1 MTRSHRDHIKTDC
14 ETQSDDVDSSREDSD
29 IGQAHS
35 LSSNGFTFNIIQ
47 IKEEETDFD
56 VHETSEEHNG
66 IRSNCHLDSRALH
79 QDSLTIK
86 TKTETDSV
94 YISQGTTE
102 IKTEHDSEIRV
113 VKTET
118 TVYAPSHSC
127 PHCSCMFH
135 TPQQLLV
142 HTCQV
147 ANSDNIVDFL
157 LKTPF
162 HSLEST
168 EKVRIKT
175 EGRPLPEIKYIRKDD
190 KVRRAFNTN
199 WYKKYQWLTGSL
211 SSSRLYCWPCLLFG
225 TFEPWAKGGF
235 SDLKNIDRSAKR
247 HDESREHLNSY
258 AKLKLLGQPSH
269 CANHSLNE
277 GLRIQAAQHNE
288 KVRRNRDV
296 LKRLIDSIA
305 FLGMQELA
313 FRGHDETESSANK
326 GNFRELAEVIARYDA
341 LLAQHMESS
350 TVFTGMSR
358 TIQNDLITAI
368 ASSIRSEIKS
378 EVDAAPF
385 FSWQM
390 DETTDHSQLSVIV
403 RYVDDR
409 GCVQER
415 FLGYFDVSA
424 GRDAQSVFDLVNSEM
439 SEFNFVEKLVAQTY
453 DGAAVMASDLNGLQA
468 KVRAVAPSATF
479 VHCYAHPLNSV
490 LSQSVKSMPK
500 TKVFFATLGGFATF
514 FCKST
519 NRVLLEKATCA
530 SLPKN
535 APTHWNFTSRV
546 VNTVAKNFEHLLDT
560 FTDITEHPNMDDDTI
575 FDANGFKTQLED
587 FHFIFLLLTFEYIF
601 ACTDVVFD
609 SVQQNAMDVEFCKRR
624 IENLLLKIEEHKS
637 EEEFSAIYQKA
648 SNMTDDPELMH
659 RRKRRQGTQDVLQ
672 TYKSLYDSIHD
683 NIKTQIA
690 QRFQSLDSR
699 RYMELLD
706 DEKFESFRSEF
717 PANAMESLSQS
728 YGCFFNMEK
737 LKNELQVFYC
747 GEELQGNSRKLCDRI
762 LHFKGCGLNEVMPE
776 VYRLMCLVATIGATS
791 AGVESRFSRLKRLKS
806 YTKNTMGQERLR
818 NLAILS
824 IERRILKSLQKN
836 PHWYERV
843 IDQFANQTMRR
854 MDFIF
859 K

>member
-1 MTRSHRDHIKTDC
+1 M
-14 ETQSDDVDSSREDSD
+14 
-29 IGQAHS
+29 
-35 LSSNGFTFNIIQ
+35 
-47 IKEEETDFD
+47 
-56 VHETSEEHNG
+56 HETSEEQNG

-94 YISQGTTE
+94 YISQGTAE

-113 VKTET
+113 VKIET
-118 TVYAPSHSC
+118 KVYAPSHSC

-135 TPQQLLV
+135 TPQQLLI

-168 EKVRIKT
+168 ERVQIKT

-211 SSSRLYCWPCLLFG
+211 SSCRLYCWPCLLFG

-269 CANHSLNE
+269 RANHSLNE

-305 FLGMQELA
+305 YLGMQELA

-326 GNFRELAEVIARYDA
+326 GNYRELAEVIARYDA

-409 GCVQER
+409 GGVQER

-453 DGAAVMASDLNGLQA
+453 DGAAVMASDLNDLQA

-519 NRVLLEKATCA
+519 NRMLLEKAACA

-546 VNTVAKNFEHLLDT
+546 VNTVAK
-560 FTDITEHPNMDDDTI
+560 
-575 FDANGFKTQLED
+575 
-587 FHFIFLLLTFEYIF
+587 
-601 ACTDVVFD
+601 
-609 SVQQNAMDVEFCKRR
+609 
-624 IENLLLKIEEHKS
+624 
-637 EEEFSAIYQKA
+637 
-648 SNMTDDPELMH
+648 
-659 RRKRRQGTQDVLQ
+659 
-672 TYKSLYDSIHD
+672 
-683 NIKTQIA
+683 
-690 QRFQSLDSR
+690 
-699 RYMELLD
+699 
-706 DEKFESFRSEF
+706 
-717 PANAMESLSQS
+717 
-728 YGCFFNMEK
+728 K
-737 LKNELQVFYC
+737 L
-747 GEELQGNSRKLCDRI
+747 
-762 LHFKGCGLNEVMPE
+762 
-776 VYRLMCLVATIGATS
+776 
-791 AGVESRFSRLKRLKS
+791 
-806 YTKNTMGQERLR
+806 
-818 NLAILS
+818 
-824 IERRILKSLQKN
+824 
-836 PHWYERV
+836 
-843 IDQFANQTMRR
+843 
-854 MDFIF
+854 
-859 K
+859 